1 MQIHRDNMITACRLQ
16 HIGDQFRRY
25 RCSAL
30 VLFILACVGEVRYHG
45 CDSAGRGG
53 LAGVDH
59 DEEFHK
65 AVVDVAG
72 RGGLEDED
80 CKRSEHF
87 ESVRSQACE
96 SIEVL
101 EQGSGTHHLHPEH
114 SHPQ

>member
-1 MQIHRDNMITACRLQ
+1 
-16 HIGDQFRRY
+16 
-25 RCSAL
+25 
-30 VLFILACVGEVRYHG
+30 
-45 CDSAGRGG
+45 
-53 LAGVDH
+53 
-59 DEEFHK
+59 
-65 AVVDVAG
+65 
-72 RGGLEDED
+72 LEDED

>member
-1 MQIHRDNMITACRLQ
+1 MQIHRDNMITARRLQ
-16 HIGDQFRRY
+16 HIGYQFRGY

-30 VLFILACVGEVRYHG
+30 VFLVLARIGEVRDHG
-45 CDSAGRGG
+45 CDATGRGG

-59 DEEFHK
+59 DEELHK

-87 ESVRSQACE
+87 ESVSLQACE

-114 SHPQ
+114 SRPQ